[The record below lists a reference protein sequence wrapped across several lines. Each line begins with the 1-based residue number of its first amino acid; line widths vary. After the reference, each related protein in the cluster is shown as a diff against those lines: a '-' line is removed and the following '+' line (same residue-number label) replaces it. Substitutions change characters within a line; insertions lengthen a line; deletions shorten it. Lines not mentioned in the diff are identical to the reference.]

1 MMKFTE
7 EFLTKRGKTMKIRI
21 SKEVLPGLP
30 LVEFSS
36 KEKAGVFFRKLGKK
50 RGENCQIRLVSEKTE
65 DIKHLL
71 ESAVCAL
78 YDGAYQFRKE
88 TLKKLDGD
96 NIYEMR
102 DLLTD
107 FGETEYT
114 FITKQISEEEGKE
127 QIQRGICL
135 GKVKGYARTLGNLPN
150 NYLHTEEMVTY
161 AEKMAKDCK
170 ITCRVLGDREL
181 KELGAGGLLAVNQ
194 GSRREAAMV
203 VLEYE
208 GAPAEKKIGLV
219 GKGLMF
225 DAGGY
230 HLKSIDGMNGM
241 KYDMCGAAG
250 ILETMEF
257 LAKNQVEKNLIAVL
271 MLAENVISPDA
282 VKMGDVI
289 TMLSGNTVEVYNTD
303 AEGRLVL
310 ADGLTFVQRAG
321 AEKVVDL
328 ATLTYGA
335 QSALGDYVT
344 ALFVNQDVA
353 EKEWKKAAALTE
365 ERFWRLPMD
374 ESYHQM
380 LTWSQCADFANYAPG
395 RGAAASTAASFL
407 ENFIE
412 EGTQWVHLDMVGP
425 SVNRSESDELVQGA
439 TGAGISTIIR
449 YIELQ

>member
-1 MMKFTE
+1 MA
-7 EFLTKRGKTMKIRI
+7 RQR
-21 SKEVLPGLP
+21 
-30 LVEFSS
+30 
-36 KEKAGVFFRKLGKK
+36 
-50 RGENCQIRLVSEKTE
+50 
-65 DIKHLL
+65 
-71 ESAVCAL
+71 
-78 YDGAYQFRKE
+78 
-88 TLKKLDGD
+88 
-96 NIYEMR
+96 
-102 DLLTD
+102 
-107 FGETEYT
+107 YT
-114 FITKQISEEEGKE
+114 FITEQISEEEGME

-135 GKVKGYARTLGNLPN
+135 GKAKGYARMLGDLPN

-161 AEKMAKDCK
+161 AEKVAKDCK
-170 ITCRVLGDREL
+170 MTCRVLGDREL
-181 KELGAGGLLAVNQ
+181 KEMGAGGILAVNQ

-208 GAPAEKKIGLV
+208 GACGEEKIGLV

-241 KYDMCGAAG
+241 KYDMCDVAG

-257 LAKNQVEKNLIAVL
+257 LAKNQVKKNLIAVL

-289 TMLSGNTVEVYNTD
+289 TMLSGNTVEIYNTD

-321 AEKVVDL
+321 ADKVVDL

-335 QSALGDYVT
+335 QSALGDAT
-344 ALFVNQDVA
+344 IALFVNQDVV
-353 EKEWKKAAALTE
+353 EEEWKGQQSLQKRDFGDCLWMNLII
-365 ERFWRLPMD
+365 RCSPGLNVRILPIMRPPQG
-374 ESYHQM
+374 EGH
-380 LTWSQCADFANYAPG
+380 
-395 RGAAASTAASFL
+395 ASTAASFL

-425 SVNRSESDELVQGA
+425 SCESFRKRRAYARCYRSRNFHNHTLRRSIRQGGEA
-439 TGAGISTIIR
+439 
-449 YIELQ
+449 

>member
-1 MMKFTE
+1 MMKFTGE
-7 EFLTKRGKTMKIRI
+7 SLTRRGEIMKIRI
-21 SKEVLPGLP
+21 SKEVLPSLP
-30 LVEFSS
+30 LVEVSS
-36 KEKAGVFFRKLGKK
+36 KEKIGVFFRKLGKK
-50 RGENCQIRLVSEKTE
+50 RGESCQIRLVSEKTE
-65 DIKHLL
+65 DSKHLL

-88 TLKKLDGD
+88 TLKKLDR
-96 NIYEMR
+96 NSIYEMR

-114 FITKQISEEEGKE
+114 FITEQISEEEGME

-135 GKVKGYARTLGNLPN
+135 GKAKGYARMLGDLPN

-161 AEKMAKDCK
+161 AEKVAKDCK
-170 ITCRVLGDREL
+170 MTCRVLGDREL
-181 KELGAGGLLAVNQ
+181 KEMGAGGILAVNQ

-208 GAPAEKKIGLV
+208 GACGEEKIGLV

-257 LAKNQVEKNLIAVL
+257 LAKNQVKKNLIAVL

-282 VKMGDVI
+282 VKMGDVL
-289 TMLSGNTVEVYNTD
+289 TMLSGNTVEIYNTD

-321 AEKVVDL
+321 ADKVVDL

-335 QSALGDYVT
+335 QSALGDAT
-344 ALFVNQDVA
+344 IALFVNQDVV
-353 EKEWKKAAALTE
+353 EEEWKKAAKLTE
-365 ERFWRLPMD
+365 ERFWRLPVD

-380 LTWSQCADFANYAPG
+380 LAWSQCADFANYAPG
-395 RGAAASTAASFL
+395 RGAAESTAASFL

-425 SVNRSESDELVQGA
+425 SVNRSESDELTQGA
-439 TGAGISTIIR
+439 TGAGISTIIH
-449 YIELQ
+449 YVEA

>member
-1 MMKFTE
+1 MMKFTGE
-7 EFLTKRGKTMKIRI
+7 SLTKRGESMKIRI

-30 LVEFSS
+30 LVEVSTR
-36 KEKAGVFFRKLGKK
+36 ENVGAFFRRLGKK
-50 RGENCQIRLVSEKTE
+50 RGESCQIRLISEKTE
-65 DIKHLL
+65 DSKHLL

-88 TLKKLDGD
+88 TLKKLDR
-96 NIYEMR
+96 NSIYEMR

-114 FITKQISEEEGKE
+114 FITEQICEEEGKE
-127 QIQRGICL
+127 AIRRGSWL

-161 AEKMAKDCK
+161 AEKVAKDCK
-170 ITCRVLGDREL
+170 MTCRVLGDREL
-181 KELGAGGLLAVNQ
+181 KEMGAGGILAVNQ

-208 GAPAEKKIGLV
+208 GAAGEEKIGLV

-257 LAKNQVEKNLIAVL
+257 LAKNQVKKNLVAVL

-310 ADGLTFVQRAG
+310 ADGLTYVQRAG

-335 QSALGDYVT
+335 QSALGDATT
-344 ALFVNQDVA
+344 ALFVNQDA
-353 EKEWKKAAALTE
+353 IEEAWKKAAALTG
-365 ERFWRLPMD
+365 ERFWRLPVD
-374 ESYHQM
+374 ETYHQM
-380 LTWSQCADFANYAPG
+380 LLWSQCADFANYAPG
-395 RGAAASTAASFL
+395 KGAAASTAASFL

-425 SVNRSESDELVQGA
+425 SVNRSESDELAQGA
-439 TGAGISTIIR
+439 TGAGISTIIH
-449 YIELQ
+449 YVEA

>member
-1 MMKFTE
+1 
-7 EFLTKRGKTMKIRI
+7 
-21 SKEVLPGLP
+21 
-30 LVEFSS
+30 
-36 KEKAGVFFRKLGKK
+36 
-50 RGENCQIRLVSEKTE
+50 
-65 DIKHLL
+65 
-71 ESAVCAL
+71 
-78 YDGAYQFRKE
+78 
-88 TLKKLDGD
+88 
-96 NIYEMR
+96 
-102 DLLTD
+102 
-107 FGETEYT
+107 
-114 FITKQISEEEGKE
+114 
-127 QIQRGICL
+127 
-135 GKVKGYARTLGNLPN
+135 
-150 NYLHTEEMVTY
+150 
-161 AEKMAKDCK
+161 MAKDCK